1 MARQTLMWTTLP
13 NGITP
18 DGRSL
23 RVSVMVSPRLD
34 PETGPAVLASF
45 FPDWEDW
52 PRTLSRAT
60 FHVSCGGATV
70 RVRATQATGPNR
82 VEDRVG
88 VADSHVWRA
97 LFGDTLYANMVLL
110 GAAYQQGHVPIS
122 ASAIEQAITVN
133 GAAVETN
140 REAFRAGRLAIHA
153 PQTIATS
160 SLLDERRRAPPAAL
174 ADRIAFH
181 ARDIEAYQDAALAE
195 RYRSRLVR
203 IGEAERTLT
212 PGRTELAEAVA
223 DAYRKLLMVKD
234 EYEVARLLT
243 DGRLQALIA
252 EQFDGVEA
260 ITFHMAPPLLAPRD
274 KSTGHPRKIRLAGW
288 WALPVLRLIA
298 RAKVYGEAIPC
309 SGPLYDS
316 MTVEGGA
323 IRLKFQHADGGLK
336 MRGEKLTG
344 FAIAGADGKF
354 VWADAK
360 IDGDTVVVSSPEISA
375 PAAVRYAFAD
385 NPAASLYNG
394 ADLPASP
401 FRTDQP

>member
-1 MARQTLMWTTLP
+1 LQEAIRRRAGSASVTELDAQAL
-13 NGITP
+13 
-18 DGRSL
+18 SL
-23 RVSVMVSPRLD
+23 
-34 PETGPAVLASF
+34 
-45 FPDWEDW
+45 
-52 PRTLSRAT
+52 
-60 FHVSCGGATV
+60 
-70 RVRATQATGPNR
+70 
-82 VEDRVG
+82 
-88 VADSHVWRA
+88 A

-122 ASAIEQAITVN
+122 ASAIEQAIAVN

-140 REAFRAGRLAIHA
+140 RDAFRAGRLAIHA

-160 SLLDERRRAPPAAL
+160 SLHDERRRAPPAAL
-174 ADRIAFH
+174 ADRIALH

-252 EQFDGVEA
+252 ERFDGVEA

-298 RAKVYGEAIPC
+298 RAK
-309 SGPLYDS
+309 
-316 MTVEGGA
+316 
-323 IRLKFQHADGGLK
+323 GL
-336 MRGEKLTG
+336 RGS
-344 FAIAGADGKF
+344 
-354 VWADAK
+354 WADLFGYTAERRRQRQM
-360 IDGDTVVVSSPEISA
+360 IADYERLLDEIVERLSPQTHA
-375 PAAVRYAFAD
+375 TAAALAALPLEVKGYGHVE
-385 NPAASLYNG
+385 AASHARMMAKQAELL
-394 ADLPASP
+394 ARLRAASP
-401 FRTDQP
+401 ARAAAE